1 MLLPPEARP
10 QEGWAS
16 GASAMLISF
25 LHKHW
30 FPMAAGVL
38 LTIAAVNVGRH
49 RENIGRWI
57 NGVFRQDVLVEAP
70 RWQRWVDANRN
81 FFGPLANG
89 QCVAV
94 VRDPM
99 VHRATVLTK
108 TPQGVR
114 AKTLASFLQPDTC
127 SVSLRVDDATAEKI
141 LSTRIDQGDVF
152 WNAWKQ
158 LARSGALQIY
168 TVGSQG
174 ELEAK
179 GVVSFLRAIDVS
191 PANSR

>member
-1 MLLPPEARP
+1 
-10 QEGWAS
+10 
-16 GASAMLISF
+16 MLISF

-30 FPMAAGVL
+30 FSMTAGVL
-38 LTIAAVNVGRH
+38 LTIAVVNVGRH

-57 NGVFRQDVLVEAP
+57 SGVFRQDVLVEAP
-70 RWQRWVDANRN
+70 RWQRWADANRN

-94 VRDPM
+94 VRDPKD
-99 VHRATVLTK
+99 RQATVLTK
-108 TPQGVR
+108 TSQGVR
-114 AKTLASFLQPDTC
+114 ATRTSFLQPDTC
-127 SVSLRVDDATAEKI
+127 PVSLSVDDATAEKI

-158 LARSGALQIY
+158 LALSGALRIY

-174 ELEAK
+174 QLEAK
-179 GVVSFLRAIDVS
+179 GVVSFLLAIDVR